1 MKKDERLNF
10 SVRIPSVRRFVVSL
24 VLMLLAALP
33 AAAQNKK
40 ITIDLDNVPVKEF
53 IKNVESQSGYTFAY
67 NNSEIDLTRRVS
79 IKATDENVVDVVIRA
94 LSPQNLT
101 ARMEGSRIVVSR
113 KPAAAS
119 AQTAQAVRGGVVTGT
134 VKTVSGEPVIGA
146 SVIVMETNRGNVTGL
161 AGDFSVEAMPGQTLS
176 ISFLGYNTQQIKVGN
191 QTSFDVTLTEDSQ
204 QISEVL
210 VVGYTPMRKS
220 DFTGS
225 IASVKAS
232 ELSATTPTVGQ
243 SLVGK
248 VAGVEVHQTSG
259 APGDGVTIRV
269 RGVNSLSASSAP
281 LYVID
286 GYPASEDVFINPS
299 DIESID
305 ILKDAASAAIYGS
318 RGASGVVLITTKRG
332 KDGEAAKVSYD
343 FSYGIQQLDHK
354 VDLLNSTQFRDLLID
369 ARNNSYRLRATAAG
383 VSWSPY
389 DDNTIRAAKG
399 FSLAEVGIHPMFYD
413 FTTRTPVTPQ
423 YDTDWQDELFSNAG
437 IMRHN
442 VSVIG
447 GTKAIKYMASV
458 GYMDQ
463 DGIIAPSNHNRIN
476 ARINLDAQI
485 TKRLTA
491 SISYSMYD
499 AKNTVV
505 QAEGRMINDGVIQ
518 SALMYLP
525 NLPAYEENGDY
536 ARSAMIRMKTDWGMN
551 FPENPLA
558 IANEL
563 DITEKMSRHNLN
575 LNLVYEF
582 IPDLKLSA
590 RLGQQ
595 WYNYRYFYYRP
606 MSIGRDAAPAYSEE
620 LRSSNIARTTS
631 TYDVDRLGEFT
642 LSYKKKIGRHHID
655 ALAGY
660 TLQKKTYDRLGVEA
674 TGFADDRIHEVTGH
688 GSNASD
694 ISLYSTR
701 KAAWAMMSF
710 LTRVNYSFDDR
721 YTLTGSFRADGSS
734 RFGIDSRWGYFPSVS
749 AGWTLSNEPF
759 LKDALKDVASIRL
772 RASWGKSGNNDIGN
786 YASLAGISSGSYAFG
801 QTPVSTT
808 YEGSFTDA
816 ALGWETTLQTNI
828 GLDLGFFNGR
838 LNVIGN
844 WYNSISTDILYSY
857 PISSI
862 SGATSTTTN
871 MSGAKIR
878 NRGFDIQ
885 LDARLLTG
893 KVNWNFSTNISVNRN
908 KVVSMGGLDDIIS
921 TTERSVG
928 SHITK
933 EGEPI
938 GSFYG
943 YQAAGI
949 MSKADYANALLD
961 RDVYIKNG
969 NKFPEGYQLKGP
981 AVASYALDNLSYGN
995 AIWKDT
1001 NGDGIITTD
1010 DKTIIGNAYPDFTG
1024 GFSTSLSWNGLD
1036 FSASFAYSYGGEVI
1050 NFQDYY
1056 LYNMEGSGNQYSIVA
1071 DRYISDAQP
1080 GRNNVPIAS
1089 RISTTNTSLKLSSY
1103 YVEDASFFRCANI
1116 TLGYTLP
1123 KRWTSKLHITS
1134 CRVYVSGDNLFTI
1147 TPYRGYNPEVS
1158 YKSSNMMPGFDWGCY
1173 PLSRI
1178 YSVGL
1183 NLTF

>member
-10 SVRIPSVRRFVVSL
+10 SDRTPSVRRLVVSL

-40 ITIDLDNVPVKEF
+40 ITVDLDNVPVREF
-53 IKNVESQSGYTFAY
+53 IKTVESQSGYTFAY

-79 IKATDENVVDVVIRA
+79 VKAADENVVDVVIRA
-94 LSPQNLT
+94 LSAQNLT

-113 KPAAAS
+113 KPAAARV
-119 AQTAQAVRGGVVTGT
+119 QTAQPVRGGVVTGT
-134 VKTVSGEPVIGA
+134 VKTISGEPVIGA
-146 SVIVMETNRGNVTGL
+146 SVIVLETNRGNVTGL
-161 AGDFSVEAMPGQTLS
+161 EGDFSVEATPGQTLS
-176 ISFLGYNTQQIKVGN
+176 VSFLGYNTQQIKVGS
-191 QTSFDVTLTEDSQ
+191 QTSFDITLTEDSK

-286 GYPASEDVFINPS
+286 GYPASEDVFINPN

-399 FSLAEVGIHPMFYD
+399 FSLAEVGIHPMCYD

-485 TKRLTA
+485 TKHLTA

-525 NLPAYEENGDY
+525 NLPAYGDY

-563 DITEKMSRHNLN
+563 DINEKMSRHNLN

-582 IPDLKLSA
+582 LPDLKLSA

-595 WYNYRYFYYRP
+595 
-606 MSIGRDAAPAYSEE
+606 
-620 LRSSNIARTTS
+620 
-631 TYDVDRLGEFT
+631 
-642 LSYKKKIGRHHID
+642 
-655 ALAGY
+655 
-660 TLQKKTYDRLGVEA
+660 
-674 TGFADDRIHEVTGH
+674 
-688 GSNASD
+688 
-694 ISLYSTR
+694 
-701 KAAWAMMSF
+701 
-710 LTRVNYSFDDR
+710 
-721 YTLTGSFRADGSS
+721 
-734 RFGIDSRWGYFPSVS
+734 
-749 AGWTLSNEPF
+749 
-759 LKDALKDVASIRL
+759 
-772 RASWGKSGNNDIGN
+772 
-786 YASLAGISSGSYAFG
+786 
-801 QTPVSTT
+801 
-808 YEGSFTDA
+808 
-816 ALGWETTLQTNI
+816 
-828 GLDLGFFNGR
+828 
-838 LNVIGN
+838 
-844 WYNSISTDILYSY
+844 
-857 PISSI
+857 
-862 SGATSTTTN
+862 
-871 MSGAKIR
+871 
-878 NRGFDIQ
+878 
-885 LDARLLTG
+885 
-893 KVNWNFSTNISVNRN
+893 
-908 KVVSMGGLDDIIS
+908 
-921 TTERSVG
+921 
-928 SHITK
+928 
-933 EGEPI
+933 
-938 GSFYG
+938 
-943 YQAAGI
+943 
-949 MSKADYANALLD
+949 
-961 RDVYIKNG
+961 
-969 NKFPEGYQLKGP
+969 
-981 AVASYALDNLSYGN
+981 
-995 AIWKDT
+995 
-1001 NGDGIITTD
+1001 
-1010 DKTIIGNAYPDFTG
+1010 
-1024 GFSTSLSWNGLD
+1024 
-1036 FSASFAYSYGGEVI
+1036 
-1050 NFQDYY
+1050 
-1056 LYNMEGSGNQYSIVA
+1056 
-1071 DRYISDAQP
+1071 
-1080 GRNNVPIAS
+1080 
-1089 RISTTNTSLKLSSY
+1089 
-1103 YVEDASFFRCANI
+1103 
-1116 TLGYTLP
+1116 
-1123 KRWTSKLHITS
+1123 
-1134 CRVYVSGDNLFTI
+1134 
-1147 TPYRGYNPEVS
+1147 
-1158 YKSSNMMPGFDWGCY
+1158 
-1173 PLSRI
+1173 
-1178 YSVGL
+1178 
-1183 NLTF
+1183 

>member
-10 SVRIPSVRRFVVSL
+10 SDRTPSVRRLVVSL

-40 ITIDLDNVPVKEF
+40 ITVDLDNVPVREF
-53 IKNVESQSGYTFAY
+53 IKTVESQSGYTFAY

-79 IKATDENVVDVVIRA
+79 VKAADENVVDVVIRA
-94 LSPQNLT
+94 LSAQNLT

-113 KPAAAS
+113 KPAAARV
-119 AQTAQAVRGGVVTGT
+119 QTAQPVRGGVVTGT
-134 VKTVSGEPVIGA
+134 VKTISGEPVIGA
-146 SVIVMETNRGNVTGL
+146 SVIVLETNRGNVTGL
-161 AGDFSVEAMPGQTLS
+161 EGDFSVEATPGQTLS
-176 ISFLGYNTQQIKVGN
+176 VSFLGYNTQQIKVGS
-191 QTSFDVTLTEDSQ
+191 QTSFDITLTEDSK

-286 GYPASEDVFINPS
+286 GYPASEDVFINPN

-318 RGASGVVLITTKRG
+318 RGASGIVLITTKRG

-399 FSLAEVGIHPMFYD
+399 FSLAEVGIHPMCYD

-485 TKRLTA
+485 TKHLTA

-563 DITEKMSRHNLN
+563 DINEKMSRHNLN

-582 IPDLKLSA
+582 LPDLKLSA

-595 WYNYRYFYYRP
+595 
-606 MSIGRDAAPAYSEE
+606 
-620 LRSSNIARTTS
+620 
-631 TYDVDRLGEFT
+631 
-642 LSYKKKIGRHHID
+642 
-655 ALAGY
+655 
-660 TLQKKTYDRLGVEA
+660 
-674 TGFADDRIHEVTGH
+674 
-688 GSNASD
+688 
-694 ISLYSTR
+694 
-701 KAAWAMMSF
+701 
-710 LTRVNYSFDDR
+710 
-721 YTLTGSFRADGSS
+721 
-734 RFGIDSRWGYFPSVS
+734 
-749 AGWTLSNEPF
+749 
-759 LKDALKDVASIRL
+759 
-772 RASWGKSGNNDIGN
+772 
-786 YASLAGISSGSYAFG
+786 
-801 QTPVSTT
+801 
-808 YEGSFTDA
+808 
-816 ALGWETTLQTNI
+816 
-828 GLDLGFFNGR
+828 
-838 LNVIGN
+838 
-844 WYNSISTDILYSY
+844 
-857 PISSI
+857 
-862 SGATSTTTN
+862 
-871 MSGAKIR
+871 
-878 NRGFDIQ
+878 
-885 LDARLLTG
+885 
-893 KVNWNFSTNISVNRN
+893 
-908 KVVSMGGLDDIIS
+908 
-921 TTERSVG
+921 
-928 SHITK
+928 
-933 EGEPI
+933 
-938 GSFYG
+938 
-943 YQAAGI
+943 
-949 MSKADYANALLD
+949 
-961 RDVYIKNG
+961 
-969 NKFPEGYQLKGP
+969 
-981 AVASYALDNLSYGN
+981 
-995 AIWKDT
+995 
-1001 NGDGIITTD
+1001 
-1010 DKTIIGNAYPDFTG
+1010 
-1024 GFSTSLSWNGLD
+1024 
-1036 FSASFAYSYGGEVI
+1036 
-1050 NFQDYY
+1050 
-1056 LYNMEGSGNQYSIVA
+1056 
-1071 DRYISDAQP
+1071 
-1080 GRNNVPIAS
+1080 
-1089 RISTTNTSLKLSSY
+1089 
-1103 YVEDASFFRCANI
+1103 
-1116 TLGYTLP
+1116 
-1123 KRWTSKLHITS
+1123 
-1134 CRVYVSGDNLFTI
+1134 
-1147 TPYRGYNPEVS
+1147 
-1158 YKSSNMMPGFDWGCY
+1158 
-1173 PLSRI
+1173 
-1178 YSVGL
+1178 
-1183 NLTF
+1183 

>member
-10 SVRIPSVRRFVVSL
+10 SDRTPSVRRLVVSL

-40 ITIDLDNVPVKEF
+40 ITVDLDNVPVREF
-53 IKNVESQSGYTFAY
+53 IKTVESQSGYTFAY

-79 IKATDENVVDVVIRA
+79 VKAADENVVDVVIRA
-94 LSPQNLT
+94 LSAQNLT

-113 KPAAAS
+113 KPAAARVQP
-119 AQTAQAVRGGVVTGT
+119 AQPVRGGVVTGT
-134 VKTVSGEPVIGA
+134 VKTISGEPVIGA
-146 SVIVMETNRGNVTGL
+146 SVIVLETNRGNVTGL
-161 AGDFSVEAMPGQTLS
+161 EGDFSVEATPGQTLS
-176 ISFLGYNTQQIKVGN
+176 VSFLGYNTQQIKVGS
-191 QTSFDVTLTEDSQ
+191 QTSFDITLTEDSK

-286 GYPASEDVFINPS
+286 GYPASEDVFINPN

-399 FSLAEVGIHPMFYD
+399 FSLAEVGIHPMCYD

-485 TKRLTA
+485 TKHLTA

-563 DITEKMSRHNLN
+563 DINEKMSRHNLN

-582 IPDLKLSA
+582 LPDLKLSA

-595 WYNYRYFYYRP
+595 
-606 MSIGRDAAPAYSEE
+606 
-620 LRSSNIARTTS
+620 
-631 TYDVDRLGEFT
+631 
-642 LSYKKKIGRHHID
+642 
-655 ALAGY
+655 
-660 TLQKKTYDRLGVEA
+660 
-674 TGFADDRIHEVTGH
+674 
-688 GSNASD
+688 
-694 ISLYSTR
+694 
-701 KAAWAMMSF
+701 
-710 LTRVNYSFDDR
+710 
-721 YTLTGSFRADGSS
+721 
-734 RFGIDSRWGYFPSVS
+734 
-749 AGWTLSNEPF
+749 
-759 LKDALKDVASIRL
+759 
-772 RASWGKSGNNDIGN
+772 
-786 YASLAGISSGSYAFG
+786 
-801 QTPVSTT
+801 
-808 YEGSFTDA
+808 
-816 ALGWETTLQTNI
+816 
-828 GLDLGFFNGR
+828 
-838 LNVIGN
+838 
-844 WYNSISTDILYSY
+844 
-857 PISSI
+857 
-862 SGATSTTTN
+862 
-871 MSGAKIR
+871 
-878 NRGFDIQ
+878 
-885 LDARLLTG
+885 
-893 KVNWNFSTNISVNRN
+893 
-908 KVVSMGGLDDIIS
+908 
-921 TTERSVG
+921 
-928 SHITK
+928 
-933 EGEPI
+933 
-938 GSFYG
+938 
-943 YQAAGI
+943 
-949 MSKADYANALLD
+949 
-961 RDVYIKNG
+961 
-969 NKFPEGYQLKGP
+969 
-981 AVASYALDNLSYGN
+981 
-995 AIWKDT
+995 
-1001 NGDGIITTD
+1001 
-1010 DKTIIGNAYPDFTG
+1010 
-1024 GFSTSLSWNGLD
+1024 
-1036 FSASFAYSYGGEVI
+1036 
-1050 NFQDYY
+1050 
-1056 LYNMEGSGNQYSIVA
+1056 
-1071 DRYISDAQP
+1071 
-1080 GRNNVPIAS
+1080 
-1089 RISTTNTSLKLSSY
+1089 
-1103 YVEDASFFRCANI
+1103 
-1116 TLGYTLP
+1116 
-1123 KRWTSKLHITS
+1123 
-1134 CRVYVSGDNLFTI
+1134 
-1147 TPYRGYNPEVS
+1147 
-1158 YKSSNMMPGFDWGCY
+1158 
-1173 PLSRI
+1173 
-1178 YSVGL
+1178 
-1183 NLTF
+1183 